1 MNNNNKKY
9 FGLLIVP
16 LIGVIFSAYQLARI
30 SWNSTSKVQAAITSG
45 TETHSNFLTPT
56 TMNRAKSAI
65 DDAGNTIIVWSM
77 ADPFAADTN
86 GQGVYYR
93 RFDKTGTA
101 LDAGDILVN
110 TSTTGDQQN
119 PDVAMDRDGN
129 FIIVWE
135 GAGDQTGEE
144 DTNGVFLQAFQA
156 DGTPIG
162 GESRANINTTAT
174 AELSPVVTV
183 DYDGPNNATRFMV
196 GWSQYSASLDY
207 GNYIQRYD
215 VDFTQTATGPSRI
228 GGPIDYFPTTDIE
241 TLEGLAINSLG
252 EFALVWSQDDGAGTI
267 NFYYSIWTQ
276 DQSTLLGKTLLNT
289 ETSGATPDVA
299 ADKMPRSSLDD
310 TNSRSFIFTYGDSS
324 NNLYVIRQNCSD
336 PDPGNGTNIDVTCSQ
351 SGSKLIAND
360 ATAAFSNPSISADYL
375 GNFTVAW
382 EETGSDGNGTGI
394 VSQSFNYQGKR
405 INQNIN
411 VNTTTTGNQ
420 TSPDIAMNTDGFYT
434 IIFEDESN
442 NDNLFQNFITE
453 IFKTENETSTTP
465 ISTQTGT
472 NVDAAVAPNG
482 NLAFV
487 YRTTGTVPAEA
498 VRFTLKRYDS
508 SASPSYIDVKT
519 AEIISASSGAD
530 NPSVSFFKDTSG
542 SSVGNFIVTWEDNS
556 SGTKN
561 IYYQLFDEAGDP
573 IGSATAVNASANGQQ
588 NAHVVAGVYTNS
600 GGSDIEEFAVIWHDF
615 TAQSIESA
623 YHNTSMTYNQLYSG
637 CTDCVA
643 GGVDMDPDTT
653 DIVYTWEDSI
663 AGTREVLIRQA
674 TGGSLVG
681 SNAQVPLA
689 GSENVDPDIAF
700 VSGGRY
706 VVTFTSLSGADSDVF
721 AKLYAFNAGGPVSG
735 GLHYSLTQYSQAEA
749 RDFATAIAAD
759 TNSNQFLVVWGD
771 SPATAEDMIFG
782 QFLQF
787 TGGGTYGFEPFGP
800 TFRINSTI
808 NSGQILPSADINQ
821 RGQTAVAWEGN
832 FESTGGND
840 SSTAIYQLLQ
850 SPLVL
855 LGVDKFEPVAQ
866 QEVQAGGQFL
876 DVPTNVTF
884 PSVPVDITQNTVQ
897 EVSVRDAIYGGD
909 VKYVEIQDAT
919 GVDFTLTIQADD
931 FFAAADGK
939 AYIKNDEHFRVKN
952 WDNDLTNIDA
962 GDCDDT
968 NTPTD
973 ADLCFQTV
981 ESTNTP
987 TAFTLNPA
995 TQSYTFI
1002 DTQKVLAEKTGTTNN
1017 EIGRWR
1023 IFPEFEITVPPF
1035 IAPGTHSAE
1044 ITFTL
1049 T

>member
-1 MNNNNKKY
+1 NTRSSVAMNNLGEFMVAWNNSDIY
-9 FGLLIVP
+9 YQAYAQDGTS
-16 LIGVIFSAYQLARI
+16 IGS
-30 SWNSTSKVQAAITSG
+30 NTAITSQG
-45 TETHSNFLTPT
+45 
-56 TMNRAKSAI
+56 
-65 DDAGNTIIVWSM
+65 
-77 ADPFAADTN
+77 FANLEAPSVAT
-86 GQGVYYR
+86 
-93 RFDKTGTA
+93 DKA
-101 LDAGDILVN
+101 
-110 TSTTGDQQN
+110 
-119 PDVAMDRDGN
+119 
-129 FIIVWE
+129 
-135 GAGDQTGEE
+135 
-144 DTNGVFLQAFQA
+144 
-156 DGTPIG
+156 
-162 GESRANINTTAT
+162 
-174 AELSPVVTV
+174 
-183 DYDGPNNATRFMV
+183 
-196 GWSQYSASLDY
+196 
-207 GNYIQRYD
+207 
-215 VDFTQTATGPSRI
+215 
-228 GGPIDYFPTTDIE
+228 
-241 TLEGLAINSLG
+241 
-252 EFALVWSQDDGAGTI
+252 
-267 NFYYSIWTQ
+267 
-276 DQSTLLGKTLLNT
+276 
-289 ETSGATPDVA
+289 
-299 ADKMPRSSLDD
+299 PRLSLDD
-310 TNSRSFIFTYGDSS
+310 DTDRQFIIAYPDQDASS
-324 NNLYVIRQNCSD
+324 YELSAEIITCTD
-336 PDPGNGTNIDVTCSQ
+336 PAPANGTDTDVTCSPNGLQ
-351 SGSKLIAND
+351 LVAND
-360 ATAAFSNPSISADYL
+360 NTTNTPRQWPNISADYL
-375 GNFTVAW
+375 GNFTVTW
-382 EETGSDGNGTGI
+382 SERDGANWDI
-394 VSQSFNYQGKR
+394 YSQSYNYQGKR
-405 INQNIN
+405 IGSN
-411 VNTTTTGNQ
+411 VSITAGASVPQ
-420 TSPDIAMNTDGFYT
+420 WSAVKMNTDGFYS
-434 IIFEDESN
+434 IVWGSGSN
-442 NDNLFQNFITE
+442 VKEQNFITE

-482 NLAFV
+482 NIAFV

-498 VRFTLKRYDS
+498 VRLTLKRYDS

-519 AEIISASSGAD
+519 AEIISSASGAD

-573 IGSATAVNASANGQQ
+573 IGSATAVNASANLQQ

-600 GGSDIEEFAVIWHDF
+600 GGSDIEEFAVIWHDS

-623 YHNTSMTYNQLYSG
+623 YHNTSMTYNQIYSG

-653 DIVYTWEDSI
+653 DIVYVWEDSI
-663 AGTREVLIRQA
+663 AGIREVLIQQA

-681 SNAQVPLA
+681 SDAQVPST
-689 GSENVDPDIAF
+689 GSENVDPDVAF

-706 VVTFTSLSGADSDVF
+706 VVTLTGLSGADSDVF
-721 AKLYAFNAGGPVSG
+721 AKLYAFSAGGPTSA
-735 GLHYSLTQYSQAEA
+735 GLHYPLTQYSQAEA
-749 RDFATAIAAD
+749 RDFATSIAAD
-759 TNSNQFLVVWGD
+759 INSNQFLVVWGD

-876 DVPTNVTF
+876 DVPTSVTF
-884 PSVPVDITQNTVQ
+884 PSVPVNITQDTVQ
-897 EVSVRDAIYGGD
+897 EISVRDAIYGGD

-952 WDNDLTNIDA
+952 WDNDLTDIDA

-973 ADLCFQTV
+973 ADFCFQTV

-995 TQSYTFI
+995 TQNYTFI